1 MAGALLFERVTQL
14 LLDLRSELTIGAL
27 FRVEAKVILGKR
39 DAFFLCSIFR
49 QGALDELAERDLTE
63 TRYLIQL
70 AERTV
75 DCDFD
80 KRGARFIDA

>member
-1 MAGALLFERVTQL
+1 MTGALLFKRVTQL
-14 LLDLRSELTIGAL
+14 LLDLWSELSIRAL
-27 FRVEAKVILGKR
+27 FRVEPKVILGKW
-39 DAFFLCSIFR
+39 DAFFFCGFFR

-80 KRGARFIDA
+80 KRGARFIDS